1 MPPRA
6 LKQAILYGRQTL
18 KKYSVKKKLQKA
30 FLYAVLPLGIV
41 SALFFASCKTL
52 SVPETHVD
60 PFTLFDEGAGL
71 YLRIPVKG
79 NEVFLQNLVR
89 AWTDDVADSDL
100 QNIFGRT
107 STVYAAFFVEPDKGM
122 FNKVSFQIVL
132 RGEYPLFFLNAALTQ
147 KKGWT
152 DINAKDGDTLF
163 KAKKSS
169 YGFELAYPDSGTVFV
184 SNKDVFSMQK
194 KYALYRLLGSPEPD
208 WPLLGAEKV
217 SVRSFIQDNGKTGV
231 YMPQAGVLLPK
242 MVGSAL
248 ELAVD
253 YAAGTVQPYK
263 DDYVIVHLKLQMSD
277 ERALKIAEKLFRFAV
292 LGTNIIVK
300 PEEGNIL
307 VLNNLVVS
315 PSLLAGFRPK
325 K

>member
-1 MPPRA
+1 MPPLA

-18 KKYSVKKKLQKA
+18 KKYNTQKKVQKG
-30 FLYAVLPLGIV
+30 FLYAALSLGIL

-52 SVPETHVD
+52 SVPETHID
-60 PFTLFDEGAGL
+60 PFSLFDEGAGL

-79 NEVFLQNLVR
+79 NEGFLQNLVR
-89 AWTDDVADSDL
+89 AWTDEVADSDL

-107 STVYAAFFVEPDKGM
+107 STVYAAFFIEPGKGLV
-122 FNKVSFQIVL
+122 NKVSFQIVL
-132 RGEYPLFFLNAALTQ
+132 RGNYPLFFLNAALTQ
-147 KKGWT
+147 KQGWA
-152 DINAKDGDTLF
+152 DISVKDGDSLF
-163 KAKKSS
+163 KGKKSS
-169 YGFELAYPDSGTVFV
+169 FGFELAYPDSGTVFV

-194 KYALYRLLGSPEPD
+194 KYALYCLLGSPEAD

-217 SVRSFIQDNGKTGV
+217 PVRSFIQDNEKAGL

-253 YAAGTVQPYK
+253 YAAGTVKPYK

-300 PEEGNIL
+300 PEAGNIL
-307 VLNNLVVS
+307 VLDNFVVS

>member
-1 MPPRA
+1 M
-6 LKQAILYGRQTL
+6 
-18 KKYSVKKKLQKA
+18 KKYSVQKKLQKA

-152 DINAKDGDTLF
+152 DISAKDGDTLF
-163 KAKKSS
+163 KAKKST

-217 SVRSFIQDNGKTGV
+217 PVRSFIQDNEKTGV